1 MYKGKI
7 DKLINEINKIARLK
21 RISYK
26 LEDIYEEYETAR
38 KIYNQVKNITG
49 IDIAKIS
56 FEGPEDILNETKYT
70 QLAILT
76 ESLAILEILK
86 DNNITANM
94 SAGLSLGEYTALINS
109 KALMFEEGIKIVQK
123 RGEYMQNLLPEGDW
137 AMAAILGLEDEK
149 VEEVCKKVVDGFV
162 VPVNYNT
169 QGQVVISGEKTAVE
183 QAEIIAKEMGAK
195 KVRILKTSGPFHTK
209 KLIEAS
215 NALRKDLEKININK
229 FKTKVVKNIN
239 GDIYKD
245 EENIKAI
252 LAEHMISP
260 VKFSKCLETMLKMGI
275 DTFVEIGPGKTL
287 SGFVKRIKTEK
298 EIKIYNICD
307 VKSLENTLK
316 EIN

>member
-1 MYKGKI
+1 MKIGFLFPGQGAQSIGMGK
-7 DKLINEINKIARLK
+7 DLYENYQEVR
-21 RISYK
+21 
-26 LEDIYEEYETAR
+26 DIYENVH
-38 KIYNQVKNITG
+38 KITG
-49 IDIAKIS
+49 VDIKKITFDGTEQELS
-56 FEGPEDILNETKYT
+56 KT
-70 QLAILT
+70 QNTQIAVLT
-76 ESLAILEILK
+76 MSLAILKLLEKKGINAEI
-86 DNNITANM
+86 
-94 SAGLSLGEYTALINS
+94 SAGLSLGEYTALIYS
-109 KALMFEEGIKIVQK
+109 KCISFEDGVELVKK

-183 QAEIIAKEMGAK
+183 QAEIIAKEKGAK

-229 FKTKVVKNIN
+229 FKTKVVKNIDGN
-239 GDIYKD
+239 IYKD
-245 EENIKAI
+245 EENIKEI
-252 LAEHMISP
+252 LAKHMISP

-275 DTFVEIGPGKTL
+275 DTFIEIGPGKTL
-287 SGFVKRIKTEK
+287 SGFVKRMKTEK

>member
-1 MYKGKI
+1 MKIGFLFPGQGAQSIGMGK
-7 DKLINEINKIARLK
+7 DLYENYQEVR
-21 RISYK
+21 
-26 LEDIYEEYETAR
+26 DIYENVH
-38 KIYNQVKNITG
+38 KITG
-49 IDIAKIS
+49 VDIKKITFDGTEQELS
-56 FEGPEDILNETKYT
+56 KT
-70 QLAILT
+70 QNTQIAVLT
-76 ESLAILEILK
+76 MSLAILKLLEKKGINAEI
-86 DNNITANM
+86 
-94 SAGLSLGEYTALINS
+94 SAGLSLGEYTALIYS
-109 KALMFEEGIKIVQK
+109 KCISFEDGVELVKK

-169 QGQVVISGEKTAVE
+169 QGQVVISGEKNAVE

-245 EENIKAI
+245 EENIKDI

>member
-1 MYKGKI
+1 MKIGFLFPGQGAQSIGMGK
-7 DKLINEINKIARLK
+7 DLYENYQEIR
-21 RISYK
+21 
-26 LEDIYEEYETAR
+26 DIYENVH
-38 KIYNQVKNITG
+38 KITG
-49 IDIAKIS
+49 VDIKKITFDGTEQELS
-56 FEGPEDILNETKYT
+56 KT
-70 QLAILT
+70 QNTQIAVLT
-76 ESLAILEILK
+76 MSLAILKLLEKKGINAEI
-86 DNNITANM
+86 
-94 SAGLSLGEYTALINS
+94 SAGLSLGEYTALIYS
-109 KALMFEEGIKIVQK
+109 KCISFEDGVELVKK

-229 FKTKVVKNIN
+229 FKTKVVKNIDGN
-239 GDIYKD
+239 IYKD
-245 EENIKAI
+245 EENIKEI
-252 LAEHMISP
+252 LAKHMISP

-275 DTFVEIGPGKTL
+275 DTFIEIGPGKTL
-287 SGFVKRIKTEK
+287 SGFVKRMKTEK

>member
-1 MYKGKI
+1 MKIGFLFPGQGAQSIGMGK
-7 DKLINEINKIARLK
+7 DLYENYQEVR
-21 RISYK
+21 
-26 LEDIYEEYETAR
+26 DIYENVH
-38 KIYNQVKNITG
+38 KITG
-49 IDIAKIS
+49 VDIKKITFDGTEQELS
-56 FEGPEDILNETKYT
+56 KTKNT
-70 QLAILT
+70 QIAVLT
-76 ESLAILEILK
+76 MSLAILKLLEKKGINAEI
-86 DNNITANM
+86 
-94 SAGLSLGEYTALINS
+94 SAGLSLGEYTALIYS
-109 KALMFEEGIKIVQK
+109 KCISFEDGVELVKK
-123 RGEYMQNLLPEGDW
+123 RGEYMQNLLPKGDW
-137 AMAAILGLEDEK
+137 AMAAILGMEDEK

-245 EENIKAI
+245 EENIKDI

>member
-1 MYKGKI
+1 MKIGFLFPGQGAQSIGMGK
-7 DKLINEINKIARLK
+7 DLYENYQEVR
-21 RISYK
+21 
-26 LEDIYEEYETAR
+26 DIYENVH
-38 KIYNQVKNITG
+38 KITG
-49 IDIAKIS
+49 VDIKKITFDGTEQELS
-56 FEGPEDILNETKYT
+56 KT
-70 QLAILT
+70 QNTQIAVLT
-76 ESLAILEILK
+76 MSLSILK
-86 DNNITANM
+86 LLEKKGINTEI
-94 SAGLSLGEYTALINS
+94 SAGLSLGEYTALIYS
-109 KALMFEEGIKIVQK
+109 KCISFEDGVKLVKK

-245 EENIKAI
+245 EENIKDI

>member
-1 MYKGKI
+1 MKIGFLFPGQGAQSIGMGK
-7 DKLINEINKIARLK
+7 DLYENYQEVR
-21 RISYK
+21 
-26 LEDIYEEYETAR
+26 DIYENVH
-38 KIYNQVKNITG
+38 KITG
-49 IDIAKIS
+49 VDIKKITFDGTEQELS
-56 FEGPEDILNETKYT
+56 KT
-70 QLAILT
+70 QNTQIAVLT
-76 ESLAILEILK
+76 MSLAILKLLEKKGINAEI
-86 DNNITANM
+86 
-94 SAGLSLGEYTALINS
+94 SAGLSLGEYTALIYS
-109 KALMFEEGIKIVQK
+109 KCISFEDGVKLVKK

-137 AMAAILGLEDEK
+137 AMAAILGMEDEK

-229 FKTKVVKNIN
+229 FKTKVVKNIDGN
-239 GDIYKD
+239 IYKD
-245 EENIKAI
+245 EENIKDI

-287 SGFVKRIKTEK
+287 SGFVKRMKTEK

>member
-1 MYKGKI
+1 MKIGFLFPGQGAQSIGMGK
-7 DKLINEINKIARLK
+7 DLYENYQEVR
-21 RISYK
+21 
-26 LEDIYEEYETAR
+26 DIYENVH
-38 KIYNQVKNITG
+38 KITG
-49 IDIAKIS
+49 VDIKKITFDGTEQELS
-56 FEGPEDILNETKYT
+56 KT
-70 QLAILT
+70 QNTQIAVLT
-76 ESLAILEILK
+76 MSLAILKLLEKKGINAEI
-86 DNNITANM
+86 
-94 SAGLSLGEYTALINS
+94 SAGLSLGEYTALIYS
-109 KALMFEEGIKIVQK
+109 KCISFKDGVKLVKK

-245 EENIKAI
+245 EENIKEI

>member
-1 MYKGKI
+1 MKIGFLFPGQGAQSIGMGK
-7 DKLINEINKIARLK
+7 DLYENYQEVR
-21 RISYK
+21 
-26 LEDIYEEYETAR
+26 DIYENVH
-38 KIYNQVKNITG
+38 KITG
-49 IDIAKIS
+49 VDIKKITFDGTEQELS
-56 FEGPEDILNETKYT
+56 KT
-70 QLAILT
+70 QNTQIAVLT
-76 ESLAILEILK
+76 MSLAILKLLEKKGINAEI
-86 DNNITANM
+86 
-94 SAGLSLGEYTALINS
+94 SAGLSLGEYTALIYS
-109 KALMFEEGIKIVQK
+109 KCISFEDGVELVKK
-123 RGEYMQNLLPEGDW
+123 RGEYMQNLLPKGDW
-137 AMAAILGLEDEK
+137 AMAAILGMEDEK

-229 FKTKVVKNIN
+229 FKTKVVKNIDGN
-239 GDIYKD
+239 IYKD
-245 EENIKAI
+245 EENIKDI

-287 SGFVKRIKTEK
+287 SGFVKRMKTEK

>member
-1 MYKGKI
+1 MKIGFLFPGQGAQSIGMGK
-7 DKLINEINKIARLK
+7 DLYENYQEVR
-21 RISYK
+21 
-26 LEDIYEEYETAR
+26 DIYENVH
-38 KIYNQVKNITG
+38 KITG
-49 IDIAKIS
+49 VDIKKITFDGTEQELS
-56 FEGPEDILNETKYT
+56 KT
-70 QLAILT
+70 QNTQIAVLT
-76 ESLAILEILK
+76 MSLAILKLLEKKGINAEI
-86 DNNITANM
+86 
-94 SAGLSLGEYTALINS
+94 SAGLSLGEYTALIYS
-109 KALMFEEGIKIVQK
+109 KCISFEDGVELVKK

-195 KVRILKTSGPFHTK
+195 KVKILKTSGPFHTK

>member
-1 MYKGKI
+1 MKIGFLFPGQGAQSIGMGK
-7 DKLINEINKIARLK
+7 DLYGNYQEVR
-21 RISYK
+21 
-26 LEDIYEEYETAR
+26 DIYENVH
-38 KIYNQVKNITG
+38 KITG
-49 IDIAKIS
+49 VDIKKITFDGTEQELS
-56 FEGPEDILNETKYT
+56 KT
-70 QLAILT
+70 QNTQIAVLT
-76 ESLAILEILK
+76 MSLAILKLLEKKGINAEI
-86 DNNITANM
+86 
-94 SAGLSLGEYTALINS
+94 SAGLSLGEYTALIYS
-109 KALMFEEGIKIVQK
+109 KCISFEDGVKLVKK
-123 RGEYMQNLLPEGDW
+123 RGEYMQNLLPKGDW

-215 NALRKDLEKININK
+215 NALRKNLEKININK

-245 EENIKAI
+245 EENIKDI

-287 SGFVKRIKTEK
+287 SGFVKRIKAEK

>member
-1 MYKGKI
+1 MKIGFLFPGQGAQSIGMGK
-7 DKLINEINKIARLK
+7 DLYENYQEVR
-21 RISYK
+21 
-26 LEDIYEEYETAR
+26 DIYENVH
-38 KIYNQVKNITG
+38 KITG
-49 IDIAKIS
+49 VDIKKITFDGTEQELS
-56 FEGPEDILNETKYT
+56 KT
-70 QLAILT
+70 QNTQIAVLT
-76 ESLAILEILK
+76 MSLAILKLLEKKGINAEI
-86 DNNITANM
+86 
-94 SAGLSLGEYTALINS
+94 SAGLSLGEYTALIYS
-109 KALMFEEGIKIVQK
+109 KWISFKDGVKLVKK

>member
-1 MYKGKI
+1 MKIGFLFPGQGAQSIGMGK
-7 DKLINEINKIARLK
+7 DL
-21 RISYK
+21 
-26 LEDIYEEYETAR
+26 YENYQEVRDVYENVH
-38 KIYNQVKNITG
+38 KITG
-49 IDIAKIS
+49 VDIKKITFDGTEQELS
-56 FEGPEDILNETKYT
+56 KT
-70 QLAILT
+70 QNTQIAVLT
-76 ESLAILEILK
+76 MSLAILKLLEKKGINAEI
-86 DNNITANM
+86 
-94 SAGLSLGEYTALINS
+94 SAGLSLGEYTALIYS
-109 KALMFEEGIKIVQK
+109 KCISFEDGVKLVKK

-245 EENIKAI
+245 EENIKDI

>member
-1 MYKGKI
+1 MKIGFLFPGQGAQSIGMGK
-7 DKLINEINKIARLK
+7 DLYENYQEVR
-21 RISYK
+21 
-26 LEDIYEEYETAR
+26 DIYENVH
-38 KIYNQVKNITG
+38 KITG
-49 IDIAKIS
+49 VDIKKITFDGTEQELS
-56 FEGPEDILNETKYT
+56 KT
-70 QLAILT
+70 QNTQIAVLT
-76 ESLAILEILK
+76 MSLAILKLLEKKGINAEI
-86 DNNITANM
+86 
-94 SAGLSLGEYTALINS
+94 SAGLSLGEYTALIYS
-109 KALMFEEGIKIVQK
+109 KCISFEDGIKLVKK

-245 EENIKAI
+245 EENIKDI

>member
-1 MYKGKI
+1 MKIGFLFPGQGAQSIGMGK
-7 DKLINEINKIARLK
+7 DLYENYQEVR
-21 RISYK
+21 
-26 LEDIYEEYETAR
+26 DIYENVH
-38 KIYNQVKNITG
+38 KITG
-49 IDIAKIS
+49 VDIKKITFDGAEQELS
-56 FEGPEDILNETKYT
+56 KT
-70 QLAILT
+70 QNTQIAVLT
-76 ESLAILEILK
+76 MSLAILKLLEKKGINAEI
-86 DNNITANM
+86 
-94 SAGLSLGEYTALINS
+94 SAGLSLGEYTALIYS
-109 KALMFEEGIKIVQK
+109 KCISFEDGVKLVKK

-245 EENIKAI
+245 EENIKDI

-287 SGFVKRIKTEK
+287 SGFVKRMKTEK

>member
-1 MYKGKI
+1 MKIGFLFPGQGAQSIGMGK
-7 DKLINEINKIARLK
+7 DLYENYQEVR
-21 RISYK
+21 
-26 LEDIYEEYETAR
+26 DIYENVH
-38 KIYNQVKNITG
+38 KITG
-49 IDIAKIS
+49 VDIKKITFDGTEQELS
-56 FEGPEDILNETKYT
+56 KT
-70 QLAILT
+70 QNTQIAVLT
-76 ESLAILEILK
+76 MSLAILKLLEKKGINAEI
-86 DNNITANM
+86 
-94 SAGLSLGEYTALINS
+94 SAGLSLGEYTALIYS
-109 KALMFEEGIKIVQK
+109 KCISFEDGVKLVKK
-123 RGEYMQNLLPEGDW
+123 RGEYMQNLLLKGDW

-245 EENIKAI
+245 EENIKDI

-287 SGFVKRIKTEK
+287 SGFVKRMKTEK

>member
-1 MYKGKI
+1 MKIGFLFPGQGAQTIGMGK
-7 DKLINEINKIARLK
+7 DLYENYQEVR
-21 RISYK
+21 
-26 LEDIYEEYETAR
+26 DIYENVH
-38 KIYNQVKNITG
+38 KITG
-49 IDIAKIS
+49 VDIKKITFDGTEQELS
-56 FEGPEDILNETKYT
+56 KT
-70 QLAILT
+70 QNTQIAVLT
-76 ESLAILEILK
+76 NSLAILKLLEKKGINAEI
-86 DNNITANM
+86 
-94 SAGLSLGEYTALINS
+94 SAGLSLGEYTALIYS
-109 KALMFEEGIKIVQK
+109 KCISFEDGVELVKK

>member
-1 MYKGKI
+1 MKIGFLFPGQGAQSIGMGK
-7 DKLINEINKIARLK
+7 DLYENYQEVR
-21 RISYK
+21 
-26 LEDIYEEYETAR
+26 DIYENVH
-38 KIYNQVKNITG
+38 KITG
-49 IDIAKIS
+49 VDIKKITFDGTEQELS
-56 FEGPEDILNETKYT
+56 KT
-70 QLAILT
+70 QNTQIAVLT
-76 ESLAILEILK
+76 MSLAILKLLEKKGINAEI
-86 DNNITANM
+86 
-94 SAGLSLGEYTALINS
+94 SAGLSLGEYTALIYS
-109 KALMFEEGIKIVQK
+109 KCISFEDGVELVKK

-183 QAEIIAKEMGAK
+183 QAEKIAKEIGAK

-245 EENIKAI
+245 EENIKDI

>member
-1 MYKGKI
+1 MKIGFLFPGQGAQSIGMGK
-7 DKLINEINKIARLK
+7 DLYENYQEVR
-21 RISYK
+21 
-26 LEDIYEEYETAR
+26 DIYENVH
-38 KIYNQVKNITG
+38 KITG
-49 IDIAKIS
+49 VDIKKITFDGTEQELS
-56 FEGPEDILNETKYT
+56 KT
-70 QLAILT
+70 QNTQIAVLTMRLAILK
-76 ESLAILEILK
+76 LLGKKGINAEI
-86 DNNITANM
+86 
-94 SAGLSLGEYTALINS
+94 SAGLSLGEYTALIYS
-109 KALMFEEGIKIVQK
+109 KCISFEDGVELVKK

-183 QAEIIAKEMGAK
+183 QAEIIAKEMGAR

-245 EENIKAI
+245 EENIKDI

>member
-1 MYKGKI
+1 MKIGFLFPGQGAQSIGMGK
-7 DKLINEINKIARLK
+7 DLYENYQEIR
-21 RISYK
+21 
-26 LEDIYEEYETAR
+26 DIYENVH
-38 KIYNQVKNITG
+38 KITG
-49 IDIAKIS
+49 VDIKKITFDGTEQELS
-56 FEGPEDILNETKYT
+56 KT
-70 QLAILT
+70 QNAQIAVLT
-76 ESLAILEILK
+76 MSLAILKLLEKKGINAEI
-86 DNNITANM
+86 
-94 SAGLSLGEYTALINS
+94 SAGLSLGEYTALIYS
-109 KALMFEEGIKIVQK
+109 KCISFKDGVKLVKK

>member
-1 MYKGKI
+1 MKIGFLFPGQGAQSIGMGK
-7 DKLINEINKIARLK
+7 DLYENYQEIR
-21 RISYK
+21 
-26 LEDIYEEYETAR
+26 DIYENVH
-38 KIYNQVKNITG
+38 KITG
-49 IDIAKIS
+49 VDIKKITFDGTEQELS
-56 FEGPEDILNETKYT
+56 KT
-70 QLAILT
+70 QNTQIAVLT
-76 ESLAILEILK
+76 MSLAILKLLEKKGINAEI
-86 DNNITANM
+86 
-94 SAGLSLGEYTALINS
+94 SAGLSLGEYAALIYS
-109 KALMFEEGIKIVQK
+109 KCISFEDGVELVKK

-245 EENIKAI
+245 EENIKDI

>member
-1 MYKGKI
+1 MKIGFLFPGQGAQSIGMGK
-7 DKLINEINKIARLK
+7 DLYENYQEVR
-21 RISYK
+21 
-26 LEDIYEEYETAR
+26 DIYENVH
-38 KIYNQVKNITG
+38 KITG
-49 IDIAKIS
+49 VDIKKITFDGTEQELS
-56 FEGPEDILNETKYT
+56 KT
-70 QLAILT
+70 QNTQIAVLT
-76 ESLAILEILK
+76 MSLAILKLLEKKGINAEI
-86 DNNITANM
+86 
-94 SAGLSLGEYTALINS
+94 SAGLSLGEYTALIYS
-109 KALMFEEGIKIVQK
+109 KCISFEDGVELVKK
-123 RGEYMQNLLPEGDW
+123 RGEYMQNLLPKGDW
-137 AMAAILGLEDEK
+137 AMAAILGMEDEK

-169 QGQVVISGEKTAVE
+169 QGQVVISGEKVAVE

-229 FKTKVVKNIN
+229 FKTKVVKNID

-245 EENIKAI
+245 EENIKDI

-287 SGFVKRIKTEK
+287 SGFVKRMKTEK

>member
-1 MYKGKI
+1 MKIGFLFPGQGAQSIGMGK
-7 DKLINEINKIARLK
+7 DLYENYQEVR
-21 RISYK
+21 
-26 LEDIYEEYETAR
+26 DIYENVH
-38 KIYNQVKNITG
+38 KITG
-49 IDIAKIS
+49 VDIKKITFDGTEQELS
-56 FEGPEDILNETKYT
+56 KT
-70 QLAILT
+70 QNTQIAVLT
-76 ESLAILEILK
+76 MSLAILKLLEKKEI
-86 DNNITANM
+86 NAEI
-94 SAGLSLGEYTALINS
+94 SAGLSLGEYTALIYS
-109 KALMFEEGIKIVQK
+109 KCISFEDGVELVKK

-245 EENIKAI
+245 EENIKDI

>member
-1 MYKGKI
+1 MKIGFLFPGQGAQSIGMGK
-7 DKLINEINKIARLK
+7 DLYGNYQEVR
-21 RISYK
+21 
-26 LEDIYEEYETAR
+26 DIYENVH
-38 KIYNQVKNITG
+38 KITG
-49 IDIAKIS
+49 VDIKKITFDGTEQELS
-56 FEGPEDILNETKYT
+56 KT
-70 QLAILT
+70 QNTQIAVLT
-76 ESLAILEILK
+76 MSLAILKLLEKKGINAEI
-86 DNNITANM
+86 
-94 SAGLSLGEYTALINS
+94 SAGLSLGEYTALIYS
-109 KALMFEEGIKIVQK
+109 KCISFEDGVELVKK

-229 FKTKVVKNIN
+229 FKTKVVKNIDGN
-239 GDIYKD
+239 IYKD
-245 EENIKAI
+245 EENIKEI
-252 LAEHMISP
+252 LAKHMISP

-275 DTFVEIGPGKTL
+275 DTFIEIGPGKTL
-287 SGFVKRIKTEK
+287 SGFVKRMKTEK

>member
-1 MYKGKI
+1 MKIGFLFPGQGAQSIGMGK
-7 DKLINEINKIARLK
+7 DLYENYQEVR
-21 RISYK
+21 
-26 LEDIYEEYETAR
+26 DIYENVH
-38 KIYNQVKNITG
+38 KITG
-49 IDIAKIS
+49 VDIKKITFDGTEQELS
-56 FEGPEDILNETKYT
+56 KT
-70 QLAILT
+70 QNTQIAVLT
-76 ESLAILEILK
+76 MSLAILKLLEKKGINAEI
-86 DNNITANM
+86 
-94 SAGLSLGEYTALINS
+94 SAGLSLGDYTALIYS
-109 KALMFEEGIKIVQK
+109 KCISFEDGVELVKK

>member
-1 MYKGKI
+1 MKIGFLFPGQGAQSIGMGK
-7 DKLINEINKIARLK
+7 DLYENYQEVR
-21 RISYK
+21 
-26 LEDIYEEYETAR
+26 DIYENVH
-38 KIYNQVKNITG
+38 KITG
-49 IDIAKIS
+49 VDIKKITFDGTEQELS
-56 FEGPEDILNETKYT
+56 KT
-70 QLAILT
+70 QNTQIAVLT
-76 ESLAILEILK
+76 MSLAILKLLEKKGINAEI
-86 DNNITANM
+86 
-94 SAGLSLGEYTALINS
+94 SAGLSLGEYTALIYS
-109 KALMFEEGIKIVQK
+109 KCISFEDGVKLVKK

-245 EENIKAI
+245 EENIKDI
-252 LAEHMISP
+252 LTEHMISP

>member
-1 MYKGKI
+1 MKIGFLFPGQGAQSIGMGK
-7 DKLINEINKIARLK
+7 DLYENYQEVR
-21 RISYK
+21 
-26 LEDIYEEYETAR
+26 DIYENVH
-38 KIYNQVKNITG
+38 KITG
-49 IDIAKIS
+49 VDIKKITFDGTEQELS
-56 FEGPEDILNETKYT
+56 KT
-70 QLAILT
+70 QNTQIAVLT
-76 ESLAILEILK
+76 MSLAILKLLEKKGINAEI
-86 DNNITANM
+86 
-94 SAGLSLGEYTALINS
+94 SAGLSLGEYTALIYS
-109 KALMFEEGIKIVQK
+109 KCISFEDGVELVKK

-245 EENIKAI
+245 EENIKDI

-287 SGFVKRIKTEK
+287 SSFVKRIKTEK

>member
-1 MYKGKI
+1 MKIGFLFPGQGAQSIGMGK
-7 DKLINEINKIARLK
+7 DLYENYQEVR
-21 RISYK
+21 
-26 LEDIYEEYETAR
+26 DIYENVH
-38 KIYNQVKNITG
+38 KITG
-49 IDIAKIS
+49 VDIKKITFDGTEQELS
-56 FEGPEDILNETKYT
+56 KT
-70 QLAILT
+70 QNTQIAVLT
-76 ESLAILEILK
+76 NSLAILKLLEKKGINAEI
-86 DNNITANM
+86 
-94 SAGLSLGEYTALINS
+94 SAGLSLGEYTALIYS
-109 KALMFEEGIKIVQK
+109 KCISFEDGVKLVKK

-245 EENIKAI
+245 EENIKDI

-260 VKFSKCLETMLKMGI
+260 VKFSKCLETMLKMEI

-287 SGFVKRIKTEK
+287 SGFVKRMKTEK

>member
-1 MYKGKI
+1 MKIGFLFPGQGAQSIGMGK
-7 DKLINEINKIARLK
+7 DLYENYQEVR
-21 RISYK
+21 
-26 LEDIYEEYETAR
+26 DIYENVH
-38 KIYNQVKNITG
+38 KITG
-49 IDIAKIS
+49 VDIKKITFDGTEQELS
-56 FEGPEDILNETKYT
+56 KT
-70 QLAILT
+70 QNTQIAVLT
-76 ESLAILEILK
+76 MSLAILKLLEKKGINAEI
-86 DNNITANM
+86 
-94 SAGLSLGEYTALINS
+94 SAGLSLGEYTALIYS
-109 KALMFEEGIKIVQK
+109 KCISFEDGVELVKK

-183 QAEIIAKEMGAK
+183 QAEIIAKEKGAK

-229 FKTKVVKNIN
+229 FKTKVVKNID

-245 EENIKAI
+245 EENIKDI

>member
-1 MYKGKI
+1 MKIGFLFPGQGAQSIGMGK
-7 DKLINEINKIARLK
+7 DLYENYQEVR
-21 RISYK
+21 
-26 LEDIYEEYETAR
+26 EIYENVH
-38 KIYNQVKNITG
+38 KITG
-49 IDIAKIS
+49 VDIKKITFDGTEQELS
-56 FEGPEDILNETKYT
+56 KT
-70 QLAILT
+70 QNTQIAVLT
-76 ESLAILEILK
+76 MSLAILKLLEKKGINAEI
-86 DNNITANM
+86 
-94 SAGLSLGEYTALINS
+94 SAGLSLGEYTALIYS
-109 KALMFEEGIKIVQK
+109 KCISFEDGVELVKK

-195 KVRILKTSGPFHTK
+195 KIRILKTSGPFHTK

>member
-1 MYKGKI
+1 MKIGVLFPGQGAQSIGMGK
-7 DKLINEINKIARLK
+7 DLYENYQEVR
-21 RISYK
+21 
-26 LEDIYEEYETAR
+26 DIYENVH
-38 KIYNQVKNITG
+38 KITG
-49 IDIAKIS
+49 VDIKKITFDGTEQELS
-56 FEGPEDILNETKYT
+56 KT
-70 QLAILT
+70 QNTQIAVLT
-76 ESLAILEILK
+76 MSLAILKLLEKKGINAEI
-86 DNNITANM
+86 
-94 SAGLSLGEYTALINS
+94 SAGLSLGEYTALIYS
-109 KALMFEEGIKIVQK
+109 KCISFEDGVELVKK

-183 QAEIIAKEMGAK
+183 EAEIIAKEMGAK
-195 KVRILKTSGPFHTK
+195 KVRILKTSGPFDTK

-245 EENIKAI
+245 EENIKDI

>member
-1 MYKGKI
+1 MKIGFLFPGQGAQSIGMGK
-7 DKLINEINKIARLK
+7 DLYENYQEVR
-21 RISYK
+21 
-26 LEDIYEEYETAR
+26 DIYENVH
-38 KIYNQVKNITG
+38 KITG
-49 IDIAKIS
+49 VDIKKITFDGTEQELS
-56 FEGPEDILNETKYT
+56 KT
-70 QLAILT
+70 QNTQIAVLT
-76 ESLAILEILK
+76 MSLAILKLLEKKGINAEI
-86 DNNITANM
+86 
-94 SAGLSLGEYTALINS
+94 SAGLSLGEYTALIYS
-109 KALMFEEGIKIVQK
+109 KCISVEDGVKLVKK
-123 RGEYMQNLLPEGDW
+123 RGEYMQNLLPKGDW

-169 QGQVVISGEKTAVE
+169 QGQVVISVEKTAVE

-215 NALRKDLEKININK
+215 NALRKNLEKININK

-245 EENIKAI
+245 EENIKDI

-287 SGFVKRIKTEK
+287 SGFVKRMKTEK